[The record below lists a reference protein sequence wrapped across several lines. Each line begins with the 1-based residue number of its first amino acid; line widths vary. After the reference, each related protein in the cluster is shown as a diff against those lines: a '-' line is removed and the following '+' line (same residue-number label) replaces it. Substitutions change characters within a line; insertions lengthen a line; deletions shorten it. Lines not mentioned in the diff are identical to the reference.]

1 MLTHLWQSGVMP
13 KGPTPRQLA
22 REQNL
27 ERIKALALTQLA
39 ESGAGELSLRAIARE
54 LNLVSSAIYRYYASR
69 DELLT
74 ALIVDAYTDL
84 ADLLETSASAA
95 RRGPR
100 RRWVD
105 TCLALR
111 SWAVAQPHRW
121 ALIYGTAIPGYAAP
135 PDTIEPAGRVVRA
148 LGTPAA
154 DARTTGPAPGTVG
167 RTLAGQLD
175 MSAAALGLDVDRG
188 TMLALVG
195 AFSRVVGL
203 VTLEL
208 NGQFVGG
215 FEPADDLYAA
225 LVEREADLLG
235 L

>member
-1 MLTHLWQSGVMP
+1 MP

-22 REQNL
+22 REQNI
-27 ERIKALALTQLA
+27 ERIKSLALTQLA
-39 ESGAGELSLRAIARE
+39 ETGAGSLSLRAIARE

-69 DELLT
+69 DDLLT
-74 ALIVDAYTDL
+74 DLIVDAYGDL
-84 ADLLETSASAA
+84 ADRLEAAGSAG

-111 SWAVAQPHRW
+111 AWAVAEPHRW
-121 ALIYGTAIPGYAAP
+121 ALIYGSTIPGYAAP
-135 PDTIEPAGRVVRA
+135 PDTIAPAGRVVRA
-148 LGTPAA
+148 LCVPVEEAGARPVPAS
-154 DARTTGPAPGTVG
+154 VG

-175 MSAAALGLDVDRG
+175 TTRNALELDVERD
-188 TMLALVG
+188 TMLALVA
-195 AFSRVVGL
+195 AFSRMVGL
-203 VTLEL
+203 LTLEL

-215 FEPADDLYAA
+215 FEPADDLFAA
-225 LVEREADLLG
+225 LVEREADALG